1 MKLPAITQQP
11 VGEYA
16 LGNIPTPQVG
26 KRTRAIGSL
35 IDAVGSLKS
44 VGDLDESTGK
54 AAQELSELRAQLV
67 GQNTLDAKFVGD
79 DAIGELQ
86 MSVTDGKGGRK
97 EVSKPVIFTHEVAND
112 LWATRS
118 AEIVDHYAGQITD
131 KDARAKFREEVMTRY
146 VAPGGAAVMGANFTR
161 AKAFGQARAEQAIQG
176 VLASNAPTEEREVN
190 AREIIS
196 RQLLLG
202 ADPVWAELQLSDIG
216 PAIDQI
222 DIQNKIL
229 VAGSEDEIDQIEEE
243 MWAVGSR
250 MRPEQMRTQ
259 SSIMD
264 QRRRDFIAEDKVRQV
279 GNEDQM
285 FSNLHDSRTPPVT
298 AADVTT
304 AVRTDQITREAG
316 QTFMNYLNQGSTT
329 KASSPWTLS
338 RYRGEIQRLQ
348 YTGNRMRMDDKA
360 QLLRLMITRGSMGLN
375 PNGTPT
381 GQPAV
386 ISGEDAFKLNKDID
400 KAITDASHTDD
411 YDTAWEA
418 AKSLSGV
425 TNDIYGQ
432 LLGNQDQREAAI
444 AFKKALDNYMQQYGV
459 DAKPTDFVRENKKA
473 FDPTNFRRGVNAGF
487 LAQVP
492 QATSY
497 MTQTGTGVDITQEFT
512 AENQDNF
519 LLWLSGAEGSIG
531 AERFDEIWTL
541 YRQYYQGQGIAPDNG
556 ELMLEDDDPLY
567 RQFEAMIPE

>member
-16 LGNIPTPQVG
+16 LGNIATPQVG
-26 KRTRAIGSL
+26 RRTKAIGAL
-35 IDAVGSLKS
+35 VDAVSDLKS

-67 GQNTLDAKFVGD
+67 GQNTLDAAFVGD
-79 DAIGELQ
+79 DAIGEQQLI
-86 MSVTDGKGGRK
+86 VTDGKGGRK

-112 LWATRS
+112 LWAVRS
-118 AEIVDHYAGQITD
+118 AEIVDHYANQIKD

-161 AKAFGQARAEQAIQG
+161 ARAYGQARAEQAIEG
-176 VLASNAPTEEREVN
+176 VLASNAPTEERETN
-190 AREIIS
+190 AREIIA

-202 ADPVWAELQLSDIG
+202 ADPVWAENQLAAVG

-222 DIQNKIL
+222 DIMNKIL
-229 VAGSEDEIDQIEEE
+229 IAGSEDEIDQIEEE
-243 MWAVGSR
+243 MYAVGSR
-250 MRPEQMRTQ
+250 MSPEQMRTQ
-259 SSIMD
+259 SGIMD
-264 QRRRDFIAEDKVRQV
+264 QRRRDYQAENKARQV
-279 GNEDQM
+279 GNADQM

-298 AADVTT
+298 VADVTT

-316 QTFMNYLNQGSTT
+316 QTFMNFLNQGSTT

-348 YTGNRMRMDDKA
+348 YTGNRMRMSDKA
-360 QLLRLMITRGSMGLN
+360 QLLKLMITRGSMGLN

-381 GQPAV
+381 GQPAT

-400 KAITDASHTDD
+400 AAMEAALETESYDNAWAMAKSHT
-411 YDTAWEA
+411 
-418 AKSLSGV
+418 GV

-444 AFKKALDNYMQQYGV
+444 AFKEALDNYMDQYGV
-459 DAKPTDFVRENKKA
+459 DAKPIEFFQANKKSYA
-473 FDPTNFRRGVNAGF
+473 PENFRRGVNAGF
-487 LAQVP
+487 LVQVP
-492 QATSY
+492 QASPY
-497 MTQTGTGVDITQEFT
+497 MSQTGTGVDITQEFT

-519 LLWLSGAEGSIG
+519 LLWLSGAEGSVG

-541 YRQYYQGQGIAPDNG
+541 YRQYYQGQGIAPNNG

-567 RQFEAMIPE
+567 RQFEATIPE

>member
-11 VGEYA
+11 VGEFA
-16 LGNIPTPQVG
+16 LGNIATPQVG

-35 IDAVGSLKS
+35 VDAVSDFTS

-79 DAIGELQ
+79 DGLGELH
-86 MSVTDGKGGRK
+86 MAVSDGKGGRK
-97 EVSKPVIFTHEVAND
+97 EISKPVIFTHEVAND

-118 AEIVDHYAGQITD
+118 AEIVDHYAGQIKD
-131 KDARAKFREEVMTRY
+131 KEARDKFKEEIMTRY
-146 VAPGGAAVMGANFTR
+146 VVPGGAAVMGANFIR
-161 AKAFGQARAEQAIQG
+161 AKAFGQARAEQAVEG
-176 VLASNAPTEEREVN
+176 VLASNAPTEEREIN
-190 AREIIS
+190 AKEIIA

-202 ADPVWAELQLSDIG
+202 ADPVWAENQLASIG

-222 DIQNKIL
+222 DVQNKIL
-229 VAGSEDEIDQIEEE
+229 AAGSEDEIDQIEDE
-243 MWAVGSR
+243 MWSSGSR
-250 MRPEQMRTQ
+250 MSPEQMRTQ

-264 QRRRDFIAEDKVRQV
+264 QRRRDYQAENKARQV

-285 FSNLHDSRTPPVT
+285 FSNLHDPRTPPVT
-298 AADVTT
+298 IQNVAD
-304 AVRTDQITREAG
+304 AVRTDQITRAAG
-316 QTFMNYLNQGSTT
+316 QTFMNSLKEGGTT
-329 KASSPWTLS
+329 KVSNPWTLS

-348 YTGNRMRMDDKA
+348 YTGNRMRMADKA
-360 QLLRLMITRGSMGLN
+360 ALLKLMITRGSLGLN

-381 GQPAV
+381 GLPAT
-386 ISGEDAFKLNKDID
+386 ISGEDAFKLNKDLS
-400 KAITDASHTDD
+400 AAMTAALETDA
-411 YDTAWEA
+411 YDNAWA
-418 AKSLSGV
+418 MAKSLSGV

-444 AFKKALDNYMQQYGV
+444 AFKVALDNYMQQYGI
-459 DAKPTDFVRENKKA
+459 DAKPVDFVQKNKKA
-473 FDPTNFRRGVNAGF
+473 FDPTHFRRGVNAGF

-492 QATSY
+492 QVTPY

-531 AERFDEIWTL
+531 AEKFDEIWTL
-541 YRQYYQGQGIAPDNG
+541 FRQYYQGQGIAPNNG